1 MESRLMR
8 NIEEEINVLKFDFA
22 HESRNRI
29 EALESL
35 KNYLE
40 VDIPKLQE
48 ALRAESIE
56 REASEA

>member
-1 MESRLMR
+1 MESQLMR
-8 NIEEEINVLKFDFA
+8 NIEEKTNVLKFDLA
-22 HESRNRI
+22 RESRNRT

>member
-1 MESRLMR
+1 MESQLMR
-8 NIEEEINVLKFDFA
+8 NIEEKTNILKFDLA
-22 HESRNRI
+22 RESRNRT

>member
-1 MESRLMR
+1 MR
-8 NIEEEINVLKFDFA
+8 NIEEKINILKFDFA
-22 HESRNRI
+22 NESRNRI

-35 KNYLE
+35 KNYME